1 MQVLDGK
8 RYLRNLT
15 KLRCARAI
23 DEGIYEWGTGISVD
37 TQERLISQF
46 GYNVKGIEPGYLS
59 LCVRYR
65 ISSVAV
71 PRGYGSA

>member
-23 DEGIYEWGTGISVD
+23 DDVHERRAGISVD
-37 TQERLISQF
+37 LQERLIGLDTTPI
-46 GYNVKGIEPGYLS
+46 GYNGYAD
-59 LCVRYR
+59 
-65 ISSVAV
+65 I
-71 PRGYGSA
+71 